1 MTEEQTRINER
12 QLQTIFNAAP
22 DAVIVMDGEGMVVN
36 WNPRAEAIFG
46 WTAREVINQ
55 PLSEFII
62 PQRYREAHK
71 EGLRRYL
78 QTGEAVVLGKTIEIR
93 AITKKGDELDVALS
107 IAPSFVDDRHLFIGF
122 VRDITTQKKAE
133 EEIKLLNTALEQRVL
148 ERTNELSKSEQKYRY
163 LFENNPMPMW
173 IIDIDTFRF
182 LAVNE
187 AAIAHY
193 GYSKQEFL
201 SMTALDIRP
210 PEEVLR
216 FKNAHHPSS
225 ISPSQYNRGLWKHRR
240 KDGTII
246 HVEIIAHDILFEG
259 RKGRLILSN
268 DITDKVQATEA
279 LRESQ
284 QLLMGIVDNSE
295 AVIYVK
301 DLQGKYKMVNRRF
314 RDIFHLTDEDILGKT
329 DYDIFPR
336 QVADA
341 LRVIDERVARSPHP
355 VTEEEVVPHDGSMHT
370 YISVKS
376 TLPDPSGQPGAI
388 FGVSTDITKI
398 KAVEA
403 ELHKLNEELEYRV
416 QQRTLQLEAV
426 NRELEAF
433 SYSVSHDLRAP
444 LRGIV
449 GFTAM
454 LEEDYASKLDDEAR
468 RITSIIKSNTL
479 KMGQLIDGLLSF
491 SRMARKDIVMTPV
504 NTAEM
509 VKDVIAELTGP
520 GTVQWDIQPLPAV
533 KGDFYALRQVWINL
547 LSNAVKYSGNREQP
561 LIRIG
566 SFPQDGQTVFFVK
579 DNGVGFDNKYRDKLF
594 RVFQRLHGAEE
605 FEGTGVGLALVE
617 KIITKHGGRV
627 WADAVV
633 NKGASFYF
641 SLPAD
646 TTN

>member
-1 MTEEQTRINER
+1 MTEEQSRINER
-12 QLQTIFNAAP
+12 QLQTIFHAAP
-22 DAVIVMDGEGMVVN
+22 DAVIVIDGEGMIMN
-36 WNPRAEAIFG
+36 WNPRAEALFG
-46 WTAREVINQ
+46 WTAGEVINQ

-78 QTGEAVVLGKTIEIR
+78 QTGKAVVLGKTIEIR

-107 IAPSFVDDRHLFIGF
+107 ISPSFVDNRHLFIGF

-133 EEIKLLNTALEQRVL
+133 EEIRLLNADLEQRVL

-173 IIDIDTFRF
+173 IIDIETFRF

-201 SMTALDIRP
+201 SMSAFDIRP
-210 PEEVLR
+210 PEEVTR
-216 FKNAHHPSS
+216 FKNAHHPPS
-225 ISPSQYNRGLWKHRR
+225 ISPAQYNRGLWKHQR
-240 KDGTII
+240 KDGTLI

-259 RKGRLILSN
+259 KKGRLILSN
-268 DITDKVQATEA
+268 DITDKIQATEA

-301 DLQGKYKMVNRRF
+301 DLQGIYKMVNRRF
-314 RDIFHLTDEDILGKT
+314 RDIFRLTNEDILGKT

-336 QVADA
+336 EVADA
-341 LRVIDERVARSPHP
+341 LRIIDERVARSDHP
-355 VTEEEVVPHDGSMHT
+355 LTEQELVPHDGSMHT

-376 TLPDPSGQPGAI
+376 TLPNPSGEPSAI

-398 KAVEA
+398 KEVEA

-444 LRGIV
+444 LRGII
-449 GFTAM
+449 GFTTM
-454 LEEDYASKLDDEAR
+454 LEEDYSSKLDEEAR

-491 SRMARKDIVMTPV
+491 SRMARKDIIMAPV
-504 NTAEM
+504 DTGEM
-509 VKDVIAELTGP
+509 VKDVIEELAGSDA
-520 GTVQWDIQPLPAV
+520 VQWDMQALPAV

-561 LIRIG
+561 LIQIG
-566 SFPQDGQTVFFVK
+566 SFRQDGQIVFFVK
-579 DNGVGFDNKYRDKLF
+579 DNGVGFDNKYKDKLF
-594 RVFQRLHGAEE
+594 RVFQRLHSEEE

-617 KIITKHGGRV
+617 KVIAKHGGKV
-627 WADAVV
+627 WADAVI

-646 TTN
+646 AAN